1 MNNITQNFNALM
13 PLAVAAI
20 TKVLLAVVL
29 WIVGRWLIGMAVKL
43 VSRAMQRQ
51 HLDTTVAEYLASG
64 LTILL
69 KVVLIVS
76 ILGYFGV
83 PTTTFAAL
91 LAAIGLAI
99 GAAWG
104 GLLANVAAGVF
115 LVFLKP
121 FRAGDLI
128 QAGGVLGTV
137 REVGM
142 LVTAIDTLDN
152 VRTYVGNNKI
162 FSDNIQNFTTNP
174 FRRVDLAA
182 QLDHS
187 VDHAEAIARLKSGL
201 ELIPNVLATPAP
213 DVEIL
218 SFNLAGPLLA
228 VRPYTHNSNYWQV
241 YFDTNRV
248 IRETFGAA
256 NYPAPEQHIAIRN
269 GVGVEK
275 TLAVGAG

>member
-1 MNNITQNFNALM
+1 MNSITANLNALI

-20 TKVLLAVVL
+20 TKLLLAIVL
-29 WIVGRWLIGMAVKL
+29 WFVGRWLIDLAVKL
-43 VSRAMQRQ
+43 VSRAMERQ
-51 HLDTTVAEYLASG
+51 KLDTTVAHYLASG

-76 ILGYFGV
+76 ILGYFGI

-104 GLLANVAAGVF
+104 GVLANVAAGVF

-121 FRAGDLI
+121 FRTGDLI

-137 REVGM
+137 REIGM
-142 LVTAIDTLDN
+142 LTTAIDTLDN

-187 VDHAEAIARLKSGL
+187 VDHVEAIARLKRGL
-201 ELIPNVLATPAP
+201 ASIPNVLSAPAP

-218 SFNLAGPLLA
+218 SFNLAGPMLA
-228 VRPYTHNSNYWQV
+228 VRPYTHNEHYWQV

-248 IRETFGAA
+248 IKEAFGEA
-256 NYPAPEQHIAIRN
+256 NFPVPEQHIAIRN
-269 GVGVEK
+269 GIGSQK
-275 TLAVGAG
+275 IMAAGA

>member
-1 MNNITQNFNALM
+1 MDNITANLYALT

-29 WIVGRWLIGMAVKL
+29 WIVGRWLINLAVKR
-43 VSRAMQRQ
+43 VSRAMDRQ
-51 HLDTTVAEYLASG
+51 HLDTTVAQYLASG

-128 QAGGVLGTV
+128 QAAGVLGTV

-152 VRTYVGNNKI
+152 VRTYVANNKI

-187 VDHAEAIARLKSGL
+187 VDHAEAIARLKRGL
-201 ELIPNVLATPAP
+201 ALIPNVLAMPAP

-228 VRPYTHNSNYWQV
+228 VRPYTHNVNYWQV

-248 IRETFGAA
+248 IKETFGEA
-256 NYPAPEQHIAIRN
+256 NYPVPEQHIAIRN
-269 GVGVEK
+269 GTGSEK
-275 TLAVGAG
+275 TFAVGA

>member
-1 MNNITQNFNALM
+1 MNNITANLNALV
-13 PLAVAAI
+13 PLAVSAV
-20 TKVLLAVVL
+20 TKVLLALVL
-29 WIVGRWLIGMAVKL
+29 WFVGRWLIDLAVKL
-43 VSRAMQRQ
+43 VSRALDRQ
-51 HLDTTVAEYLASG
+51 KLDTTVSQYLASG

-76 ILGYFGV
+76 ILGYFGI

-91 LAAIGLAI
+91 MAAIGLAI

-121 FRAGDLI
+121 FKQGDLI

-137 REVGM
+137 REIGM

-187 VDHAEAIARLKSGL
+187 VNHADAIARLKSGL
-201 ELIPNVLATPAP
+201 AVIPNVLATPAP

-228 VRPYTHNSNYWQV
+228 VRPYTHNENYWQV

-248 IRETFGAA
+248 IRETFGEAR
-256 NYPAPEQHIAIRN
+256 YPVPEQHIAIRN
-269 GVGVEK
+269 GSAEER
-275 TLAVGAG
+275 TLAAGA

>member
-1 MNNITQNFNALM
+1 MNNITANLKSLI
-13 PLAVAAI
+13 PLAVSAV
-20 TKVLLAVVL
+20 TKVLLALVL
-29 WIVGRWLIGMAVKL
+29 WFVGRWLIGLAVKL
-43 VSRAMQRQ
+43 VSRAMERQ
-51 HLDTTVAEYLASG
+51 KLDTTITQYLASG

-76 ILGYFGV
+76 ILGYFGI

-91 LAAIGLAI
+91 MAAIGLAI

-121 FRAGDLI
+121 FKQGDLI
-128 QAGGVLGTV
+128 QAAGVLGTV

-152 VRTYVGNNKI
+152 VRTYVANNKI

-182 QLDHS
+182 QLNHS
-187 VDHAEAIARLKSGL
+187 VDHVEAIARLKSGL
-201 ELIPNVLATPAP
+201 AGIPNVLATPAP

-228 VRPYTHNSNYWQV
+228 VRPYTHNENYWQV

-248 IRETFGAA
+248 IKETFGEAR
-256 NYPAPEQHIAIRN
+256 YPVPEQHIAVRN
-269 GVGVEK
+269 GS
-275 TLAVGAG
+275 GADKALVAGA

>member
-1 MNNITQNFNALM
+1 MNNITANLNSLI
-13 PLAVAAI
+13 PLAVSAV
-20 TKVLLAVVL
+20 TKVLLALVL
-29 WIVGRWLIGMAVKL
+29 WFVGRWLIGLAVKL
-43 VSRAMQRQ
+43 VSRAMERQ
-51 HLDTTVAEYLASG
+51 KLDTTITQYLASG

-76 ILGYFGV
+76 ILGYFGI

-91 LAAIGLAI
+91 MAAIGLAI

-121 FRAGDLI
+121 FKQGDLI
-128 QAGGVLGTV
+128 QAAGVLGTV

-152 VRTYVGNNKI
+152 VRTYVANNKI

-182 QLDHS
+182 QLNHS
-187 VDHAEAIARLKSGL
+187 VDHVEAIARLKSGL
-201 ELIPNVLATPAP
+201 AGIPNVLATPAP

-228 VRPYTHNSNYWQV
+228 VRPYTHNENYWQV

-248 IRETFGAA
+248 IKETFGEAR
-256 NYPAPEQHIAIRN
+256 YPVPEQHIAVRN
-269 GVGVEK
+269 GS
-275 TLAVGAG
+275 GADKALVAGA